1 MTPRVALRSLLVG
14 LAVVVC
20 DAGAFHA
27 VTEPAPEP
35 VALGLYDWMA
45 TAPIVIAAD
54 IAADD
59 SRFVKVVTRS
69 AFKGALIVDS
79 PVLVDLRQANRER
92 ELGTPALDLAKGRAY
107 LLLLKASPRGKK
119 EPYPV
124 FDLVRG
130 VRGAKELPVEG
141 SAATLA
147 AVARLSQVQ
156 ERNNDAFL
164 WAALPDF
171 LEDDN
176 PVLVGAAL
184 DLYVKFHRETAG
196 LIPVVSPLME
206 HPRPDVRRRAVLVL
220 GRALRRA
227 DSADLPERPE
237 VVAELSGRARRD
249 DDLNVR
255 REATTALAALPD
267 AGIDETLRAIAR
279 DDPDQNV
286 RFEAEKALFDRSQAA
301 AKKRSD

>member
-1 MTPRVALRSLLVG
+1 MLFRS
-14 LAVVVC
+14 
-20 DAGAFHA
+20 
-27 VTEPAPEP
+27 
-35 VALGLYDWMA
+35 
-45 TAPIVIAAD
+45 
-54 IAADD
+54 
-59 SRFVKVVTRS
+59 VKVVTRS

-156 ERNNDAFL
+156 ERNNDSFL

-286 RFEAEKALFDRSQAA
+286 RFEAEKSLFDRSQAA

>member
-1 MTPRVALRSLLVG
+1 M
-14 LAVVVC
+14 AVVVC

-54 IAADD
+54 VAADD

-156 ERNNDAFL
+156 ERNNDSFL

-184 DLYVKFHRETAG
+184 DLYVKFHRETAE